1 MMCGDKWLP
10 LPFERMS
17 VSFLEP
23 ESGDNVG
30 PLPGTVLAS
39 LRGLRAVRGPRVGK
53 TRCTSSQRL
62 KVT

>member
-1 MMCGDKWLP
+1 MCGDKWLP
-10 LPFERMS
+10 LLFEWMS

-23 ESGDNVG
+23 ESGANVG

-39 LRGLRAVRGPRVGK
+39 LRSLQAVRGWRVRK
-53 TRCTSSQRL
+53 MRCTISQRR